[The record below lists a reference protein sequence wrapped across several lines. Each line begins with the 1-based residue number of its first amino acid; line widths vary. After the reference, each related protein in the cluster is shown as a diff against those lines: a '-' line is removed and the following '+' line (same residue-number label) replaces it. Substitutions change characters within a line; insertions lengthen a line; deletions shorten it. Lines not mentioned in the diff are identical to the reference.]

1 MGCKLSAIT
10 RLKPSKGY
18 ILHYL
23 ALKRNTRYTR
33 SHVTH
38 AKQEHVTRVGL
49 TDSSVA
55 AQTDKSA
62 REDLAEI
69 TEARGGG
76 D

>member
-1 MGCKLSAIT
+1 MDCKLSAIT

-18 ILHYL
+18 SLHYL
-23 ALKRNTRYTR
+23 ALKHNTRYTQ
-33 SHVTH
+33 SLVTN
-38 AKQEHVTRVGL
+38 AKQHHITRVGF